1 MHIKLL
7 RAYDEARALR
17 ELGKNVPDFLVQRIQ
32 KLEKKLISLELIP
45 RIEDLMDYI
54 LQGYESPVSLT
65 IKYYPDTQEILVE
78 DLTKPT
84 TEVKLALPKIKKT
97 NNSPRQ
103 PLNDRTNNAA
113 PIETKV
119 KSLPKVDTKP
129 KNEKRQKSDNINT
142 DDEDVKKYFDDFRRM
157 KRTSGAM
164 GIRKAVMLLSMFDL
178 ISCDHFKTN
187 RIEFDDTLV
196 DKYNS
201 LWDEI
206 VPKDSKV
213 KKDACTPFVL
223 LMREAFYRVDLKID
237 RNRIHLVKD
246 WKTENIRDCINWISF
261 DGILFRLVLNQSTRI
276 RLSEYLADLFN
287 LNYRAPLEEKK
298 ISEQETWDA
307 PVLKNEDEVLEP
319 IDNYI
324 LNPQIEVYN
333 QNEIFN
339 LNSSVLWGAV
349 AIATSSNNKKTY
361 VIYDTLLQPLTK
373 ENIISFMLRA
383 LITRVL
389 FSYKYNNEVDSW
401 FPDSSKL
408 KIIESLLK
416 CTNFQEVDINMGKKT
431 GYSLVMNRS
440 ILGFQV
446 YTEFRH
452 LTQMVNTRL
461 RGEKQPELE
470 MVFDEFVKNVAK
482 QAFVL

>member
-54 LQGYESPVSLT
+54 LQGYESPVSLN

-84 TEVKLALPKIKKT
+84 TEVKLAQPKIKKA
-97 NNSPRQ
+97 NSSPRQ
-103 PLNDRTNNAA
+103 PLNDHTTNAA
-113 PIETKV
+113 PIETK
-119 KSLPKVDTKP
+119 SNSQPKVDKKTII
-129 KNEKRQKSDNINT
+129 EKRQNSDNINST
-142 DDEDVKKYFDDFRRM
+142 DEEVKKYFDDFRRM

-178 ISCDHFKTN
+178 ISCGHFKSN
-187 RIEFDDTLV
+187 RIDFDDTLIH
-196 DKYNS
+196 KYNS
-201 LWDEI
+201 LWDNI
-206 VPKDSKV
+206 VPQDNRV

-223 LMREAFYRVDLKID
+223 LMREAFYRVEPRID
-237 RNRIHLVKD
+237 RNKIHLVKD
-246 WKTENIRDCINWISF
+246 WNIENIRDCINWISF
-261 DGILFRLVLNQSTRI
+261 DGLLFRLLLNQSTRL
-276 RLSEYLADLFN
+276 RLSEYLSELFN
-287 LNYRAPLEEKK
+287 LNYRVPPEETQ
-298 ISEQETWDA
+298 ISEQATWDA
-307 PVLKNEDEVLEP
+307 PILENIDDISEP

-333 QNEIFN
+333 QNEIVN

-349 AIATSSNNKKTY
+349 AIATSSNNKNSY

-373 ENIISFMLRA
+373 ENIISFMLRG

-401 FPDSSKL
+401 SPDPSKL

-416 CTNFQEVDINMGKKT
+416 CTNFQEVDINVGKKT
-431 GYSLVMNRS
+431 DYSLVMNRT

-446 YTEFRH
+446 YTEFRN
-452 LTQMVNTRL
+452 LTQMVNSRL
-461 RGEKQPELE
+461 KGEKVPELE
-470 MVFDEFVKNVAK
+470 IVFDGFVKNVAK